1 MGRQKRSQ
9 RYSTIYFVYIIR
21 STSNPDQVYVGFTE
35 NVEARLKK
43 HNEGG
48 NTSTAPYRPWKPIFY
63 CAFEDKGRALAFET
77 YLKSHSGKAF
87 SAKRLL

>member
-1 MGRQKRSQ
+1 L
-9 RYSTIYFVYIIR
+9 R
-21 STSNPDQVYVGFTE
+21 STNYPNQTYVGFTE
-35 NVEARLKK
+35 NVDARVKK

-48 NTSTAPYRPWKPIFY
+48 NVSTAGHRPWKLIFY
-63 CAFEDKGRALAFET
+63 CAFNDKSRALAFET

>member
-1 MGRQKRSQ
+1 M
-9 RYSTIYFVYIIR
+9 YFVYILR
-21 STSNPDQVYVGFTE
+21 SISHSDQTYVGFTE
-35 NVEARLKK
+35 DVPTRLKK
-43 HNEGG
+43 HNERG
-48 NTSTAPYRPWKPIFY
+48 NVSTAPYRPWKLIFY

>member
-1 MGRQKRSQ
+1 M
-9 RYSTIYFVYIIR
+9 YFVYIIR
-21 STSNPDQVYVGFTE
+21 STSHPEQVYVGFTE
-35 NVEARLKK
+35 HVDARLQK

-48 NTSTAPYRPWKPIFY
+48 NVSTAPYRPWKLIFY
-63 CAFEDKGRALAFET
+63 CGFEDKGRALEFEA

>member
-1 MGRQKRSQ
+1 M
-9 RYSTIYFVYIIR
+9 YFVYILR
-21 STSNPDQVYVGFTE
+21 SISYPDQTYVGFTE
-35 NVEARLKK
+35 DVTARLRK

-48 NTSTAPYRPWKPIFY
+48 NVSTAGYRPWKLVFH
-63 CAFEDKGRALAFET
+63 CAFSDKSRALAFET

>member
-1 MGRQKRSQ
+1 M
-9 RYSTIYFVYIIR
+9 YFVYIIR
-21 STSNPDQVYVGFTE
+21 STSHPNQVYVGFTE
-35 NVEARLKK
+35 DVPARLKK

-48 NTSTAPYRPWKPIFY
+48 NVSTAPYCPWKLIFY

-87 SAKRLL
+87 ATKRLL

>member
-1 MGRQKRSQ
+1 MC
-9 RYSTIYFVYIIR
+9 FVYILR
-21 STSNPDQVYVGFTE
+21 SISQQQQTYVGFTE
-35 NVEARLKK
+35 DVEARFKK

-48 NTSTAPYRPWKPIFY
+48 NPSTAPYRPWRLIFY
-63 CAFEDKGRALAFET
+63 CAFEDKGKALAFEA